1 MKTMKDLTDLL
12 EAAYDSPT
20 KAARDLQFAIDA
32 QVPKDVK
39 DLNSDIGA
47 FMLLHKNGVVRS
59 HQRAIDL
66 EVKYE
71 RHMNIA
77 ITVSALLA
85 FSLICLTSYVLSST

>member
-12 EAAYDSPT
+12 EAAYASPT
-20 KAARDLQFAIDA
+20 KAAKDLQFAIDVQA
-32 QVPKDVK
+32 EG
-39 DLNSDIGA
+39 LNSDIGA

-77 ITVSALLA
+77 ITVSAMLA
-85 FSLICLTSYVLSST
+85 FSLICLTAYVLSST